1 MSLSNR
7 ESFKDEQSMCY
18 HYHFHCHCFC
28 YCYCYLRSED
38 TGSLWMSTASTILT
52 STLPLPMNL
61 PPLRSGFQNC
71 DYEEKVDVI
80 KFQVFLP
87 RFGHSMVSG
96 LFEPIGHKKWP
107 LKFHFHDFQ
116 EFVLGDDG
124 RAYQNELRVRFASH
138 TPHICLF
145 CDHNNVYHYNFLCC
159 WIIMTGKWRL
169 YRLSLSLS
177 LSLSTS

>member
-18 HYHFHCHCFC
+18 HYHFHC

-61 PPLRSGFQNC
+61 PPLRSGFKNC
-71 DYEEKVDVI
+71 DYDEKVDVI

-145 CDHNNVYHYNFLCC
+145 CDHNNVYHYNFFRC
-159 WIIMTGKWRL
+159 WIIITGKWQGKAAQP
-169 YRLSLSLS
+169 
-177 LSLSTS
+177 

>member
-18 HYHFHCHCFC
+18 HYHFHCYC

-61 PPLRSGFQNC
+61 PPLRSGFKNC
-71 DYEEKVDVI
+71 DYDEKVDVI

-138 TPHICLF
+138 NLIFVFFVITTMF
-145 CDHNNVYHYNFLCC
+145 
-159 WIIMTGKWRL
+159 IIIISFVVGL
-169 YRLSLSLS
+169 LSLASGRVYSCPALP
-177 LSLSTS
+177 TS

>member
-71 DYEEKVDVI
+71 DYEEKEDGI
-80 KFQVFLP
+80 NFQVFLQQNSSKVWPFNGEWSLWADWSQEVASQVSLP
-87 RFGHSMVSG
+87 RLPRICPWWRWESLPEWASG
-96 LFEPIGHKKWP
+96 TL
-107 LKFHFHDFQ
+107 
-116 EFVLGDDG
+116 
-124 RAYQNELRVRFASH
+124 RFAYTSF
-138 TPHICLF
+138 LSF
-145 CDHNNVYHYNFLCC
+145 CDRNKFLFWWC
-159 WIIMTGKWRL
+159 
-169 YRLSLSLS
+169 LSL
-177 LSLSTS
+177 